1 MWESD
6 FGLAMIVSLMLFAYD
21 CVRDS
26 KRCGGTQGTCAPDT
40 NNIVVRSLGD
50 MVKLSVVGI
59 FADLDE
65 SAFADVERHVNRKTF
80 AAGTQI
86 IEPESDSSDVYVIL
100 SGRVRIVNYSLSGRE
115 ITLEEI
121 GAGGCVGQLSAIDGQ
136 PRSACVI
143 AVDDTSVGILS
154 PANFEKVV
162 KNHPSVAWNVISE
175 LARIVR
181 NSTRRIVDVSTLG
194 ANERVVAEI
203 LRRANNVCDDNGSA
217 LLSPVPVH
225 SEVAGRVSTSRETV
239 ARVMSTL
246 GRRQLVTKVETGL
259 FVPDVRRLEEFL
271 SESIH

>member
-1 MWESD
+1 
-6 FGLAMIVSLMLFAYD
+6 
-21 CVRDS
+21 
-26 KRCGGTQGTCAPDT
+26 
-40 NNIVVRSLGD
+40 

-65 SAFADVERHVNRKTF
+65 GAIEDVERHVNRKTF
-80 AAGTQI
+80 GAGAQI
-86 IEPESDSSDVYVIL
+86 IEPESDSSDVYLIL
-100 SGRVRIVNYSLSGRE
+100 SGCVRIVNYSLSGRE

-143 AVDDTSVGILS
+143 AVDDTDVGILS
-154 PANFEKVV
+154 PASFEKVV
-162 KNHPSVAWNVISE
+162 KSHPSVAWNVINE

-203 LRRANNVCDDNGSA
+203 LRRASDVCDVKGTA

-246 GRRQLVTKVETGL
+246 GRLQLVSKVDCGL
-259 FVPDVRRLEEFL
+259 LVPDVRRLEEFL

>member
-1 MWESD
+1 MWEFD
-6 FGLAMIVSLMLFAYD
+6 FGLATIVSLKLFAYD
-21 CVRDS
+21 CARDS
-26 KRCGGTQGTCAPDT
+26 KRCDGTQAICRSD
-40 NNIVVRSLGD
+40 NNNTVVRSLGD

-65 SAFADVERHVNRKTF
+65 SAIADVERHVNRRTF

-86 IEPESDSSDVYVIL
+86 IEPESDSSDVYLIL

-162 KNHPSVAWNVISE
+162 KNHPSVGWNVIRE
-175 LARIVR
+175 LARI
-181 NSTRRIVDVSTLG
+181 STLG

-203 LRRANNVCDDNGSA
+203 LRRANNVCDGNGAA

-246 GRRQLVTKVETGL
+246 GRRQLVTKVESGL

>member
-1 MWESD
+1 
-6 FGLAMIVSLMLFAYD
+6 
-21 CVRDS
+21 
-26 KRCGGTQGTCAPDT
+26 
-40 NNIVVRSLGD
+40 

-65 SAFADVERHVNRKTF
+65 SAITDVERHVNRKTF
-80 AAGTQI
+80 SAGAQI
-86 IEPESDSSDVYVIL
+86 IEPESDSSDVYLIL

-121 GAGGCVGQLSAIDGQ
+121 GAGGCRHVLIDGE

-162 KNHPSVAWNVISE
+162 KSHPSVAWNVIGE

-194 ANERVVAEI
+194 ANERVVAEV
-203 LRRANNVCDDNGSA
+203 LRRARNVSDENGAA

-225 SEVAGRVSTSRETV
+225 SEVASRVSTSRETV

-246 GRRQLVTKVETGL
+246 GRRQLVKKADSGL
-259 FVPDVRRLEEFL
+259 IVPDVRRLEEFL